1 MHRFS
6 EFLAVVSL
14 SIFTTR
20 RYYARPIRPCEM
32 EPLLLQVLFLIF
44 KLQYVSVVFNTSVN
58 QTLYGKLE
66 RCQALL
72 ANVVYGV
79 VKVRDL

>member
-1 MHRFS
+1 
-6 EFLAVVSL
+6 
-14 SIFTTR
+14 
-20 RYYARPIRPCEM
+20 M

-44 KLQYVSVVFNTSVN
+44 KLQYVPVVFKTSVN
-58 QTLYGKLE
+58 HTLYGKLE